1 MTREELVQMRE
12 YKVAQASTEYW
23 NKNKDNDEVSI
34 MTAFEDGVDWADDNP
49 KDPWVYVHEET
60 PETER
65 PVNMIVEVNGN
76 QYLKIGHYD
85 TILKK
90 WSTGDKVIK
99 WMYIPNS
106 EGLIYKIA

>member
-1 MTREELVQMRE
+1 MTREELLHMRE

-23 NKNKDNDEVSI
+23 SKNKNNDEVSI
-34 MTAFEDGVDWADDNP
+34 MTAFEDGVAWSDEHP
-49 KDPWVYVHEET
+49 KDPWVDVKDGT
-60 PETER
+60 PEGER
-65 PVNMIVEVNGN
+65 PVNMIVEINGN

-90 WSTGDKVIK
+90 WSTSDKVIN

-106 EGLIYKIA
+106 EGLIYKIV